1 MCIRPPG
8 HPLSTPPTPSFWS
21 QCALKRDLWWQFT
34 VRAVEMRHR
43 GSYLGFI
50 WAVLNPLMM
59 AALYISVFGLIF
71 KSRFQ
76 TVPDE
81 TGVDYALGVFL
92 GLILFH
98 LVAETL
104 AAAPHFIIG
113 QPNLVKKV
121 VFPLEML
128 PLSQLSAFWFHAL
141 ISLALCLLAQLA
153 LGRGFSTGL
162 FWLPV
167 ILLPLLLLTL
177 GLGWFLA
184 AIGVFFRD
192 VAQVMPVLGQILLW
206 SSAIFFSPSVLP
218 PAFWAVLKWNPL
230 LHTVDLSRHAVLWQ
244 QPLDL
249 SRLAYTW
256 VTGVAV
262 FVFGAWF
269 FQRTRR
275 AFAEVI

>member
-1 MCIRPPG
+1 
-8 HPLSTPPTPSFWS
+8 LSSPALPTFWNRF
-21 QCALKRDLWWQFT
+21 ALKRDLWWQFT

-43 GSYLGFI
+43 GSYLGFL
-50 WAVLNPLMM
+50 WAVLNPLLM

-71 KSRFQ
+71 KSRFH
-76 TVPDE
+76 VRPDE
-81 TGVDYALGVFL
+81 TGVDYAVGVFL

-98 LVAETL
+98 LVSETI
-104 AAAPHFIIG
+104 AAAPSFIVN

-128 PLSQLSAFWFHAL
+128 PVAQLGAFWFHAL
-141 ISLALCLLAQLA
+141 ISLVLCLLAQLVF
-153 LGRGFSTGL
+153 GRGLSSGVL
-162 FWLPV
+162 WLPL

-177 GLGWFLA
+177 GLGWLLA
-184 AIGVFFRD
+184 ALGVFFRD
-192 VAQVMPVLGQILLW
+192 VAQVVPVLGQILLW
-206 SSAIFFSPSVLP
+206 TSAIFFSPSVLP

-249 SRLAYTW
+249 THLAYTW
-256 VTGVAV
+256 LTGVAM

-269 FQRTRR
+269 FQRTKR